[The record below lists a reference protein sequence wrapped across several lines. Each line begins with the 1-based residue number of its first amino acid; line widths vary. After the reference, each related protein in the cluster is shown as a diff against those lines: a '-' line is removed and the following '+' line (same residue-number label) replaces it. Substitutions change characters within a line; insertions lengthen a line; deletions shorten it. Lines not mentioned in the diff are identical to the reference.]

1 MNKIY
6 VYVNYV
12 INHIDIKLYLFSI
25 WSYGVL
31 NILYLVSYWL
41 KRKYMS
47 VYVIYN
53 MSYSKE

>member
-12 INHIDIKLYLFSI
+12 INHINIKLYLFSI

-47 VYVIYN
+47 LYVIYN